1 MAAEGIMGC
10 RVLLR
15 LLKLEFRFVRLKEI
29 AEFLRR
35 IEQAHPLLVVERY
48 GETAKTVDTDTAL
61 VAHPKLQTA
70 TALLPFKFCDSR
82 FQFLIRWFGHMCCS
96 LQGNT
101 LSIFR

>member
-1 MAAEGIMGC
+1 M
-10 RVLLR
+10 LLQ

-48 GETAKTVDTDTAL
+48 GKTAKTVNTDTAL
-61 VAHPKLQTA
+61 VAHPELQTPKG
-70 TALLPFKFCDSR
+70 LLLFKFCNLR
-82 FQFLIRWFGHMCCS
+82 FQFLLGWFGHMCCS

-101 LSIFR
+101 LLIFLMIRSAH